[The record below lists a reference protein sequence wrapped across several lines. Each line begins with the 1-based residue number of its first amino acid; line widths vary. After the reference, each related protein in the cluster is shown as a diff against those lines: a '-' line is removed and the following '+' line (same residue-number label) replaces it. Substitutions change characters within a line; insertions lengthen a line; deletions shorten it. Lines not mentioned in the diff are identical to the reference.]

1 VLHLPYIF
9 NTAVVEYVEA
19 RAGGM
24 CGELFE
30 EQDDGTWRV
39 RYRTT
44 VPSISTMFSPKYSW
58 WDSVHPSDKPYL
70 INIMKIIQHFSI
82 ELEQEQE
89 QERAHAILE
98 ATAFAERQAT
108 EKAKKTEEVRL
119 ASELHLAKVKNG
131 GVERMQLRKMNS
143 FALPQGKRARLAI
156 NSHDDDEDGLANALT
171 VGASM
176 VASAGASAGAVAS
189 TVAVTAGAG
198 LVSCLKG
205 GGGAVVGEAV
215 ETCKISLGGLHRSK
229 STRKGKADAPE

>member
-1 VLHLPYIF
+1 VLDLPYIF

-30 EQDDGTWRV
+30 EQEDGTWRI

-70 INIMKIIQHFSI
+70 INIMKIIQHFSLD
-82 ELEQEQE
+82 LEQDQA

-98 ATAFAERQAT
+98 ATAFAELQAS

-131 GVERMQLRKMNS
+131 GVERMQLRKMSS
-143 FALPQGKRARLAI
+143 FALPGPSKKPKPNPGA
-156 NSHDDDEDGLANALT
+156 HDDVTHLSNALT
-171 VGASM
+171 VGAS
-176 VASAGASAGAVAS
+176 VVAGASAGASAVAS
-189 TVAVTAGAG
+189 AVAVTAGAG

-215 ETCKISLGGLHRSK
+215 ETCKISLNRSK
-229 STRKGKADAPE
+229 STRKGKAPE